1 MTTLRERA
9 AALVIQNESILLVRH
24 CKRGESYY
32 LLPGGG
38 IEKYETVEDAI
49 VREMKEETGLTVE
62 PGECVFISETLSPDG
77 NRKIRQY
84 IHLCDVSGTIGK
96 SIDPMVAEALF
107 MPISEFEKVKFYPN
121 TKKQIMNGIQNGF
134 PDTVEKLIIP
144 WE

>member
-9 AALVIQNESILLVRH
+9 AALVIEGETILLVRH
-24 CKRGESYY
+24 CKKGQSYY

-38 IEKYETVEDAI
+38 IEKYETAEDAI
-49 VREMKEETGLTVE
+49 VRELREETGLTAAPE
-62 PGECVFISETLSPDG
+62 ECVFISETISPDG

-84 IHLCDVSGTIGK
+84 VHLCTVSGSIGK

-107 MPISEFEKVKFYPN
+107 MPLSEFEKVKFYPN
-121 TKKQIMNGIQNGF
+121 IRQHILDGIKNGF
-134 PDTVEKLIIP
+134 PIEPEKMTIP